1 VNRLVVLLT
10 FICIFFFLENTFSQK
25 GYTVSHFTDDNGM
38 PQNSVR
44 SLAADAEGF
53 IWIATENGLARF
65 DGHRFNI
72 FDKSFVGTTSN
83 RFYML
88 SPSMNRT
95 SGSPGTGPPGA
106 GSPGTGPPG
115 QQKTGREIYAAADY
129 NQFVKIENGGA
140 KIDSLYYKSKI
151 KTLPHFDN
159 GNPQTLISVG
169 IPTYLRDVAGP
180 DYYIIPDSYGEGK
193 YYVIDSASVRLYQD
207 SHKLSHTAF
216 APDSLVLWWNYFMLG
231 DKLYYGNENGHV
243 LGITAQGV
251 FPVSI
256 YGDMLRDNGYNGR
269 FGGMKVFWNITC
281 DQLFFYHHKKLYMVA
296 EERNRGLTTRL
307 VIEGYDLDGHVI
319 QSIYRDPATET
330 IFLGSPS
337 KGLFVLTRQTF
348 EALTSPEA
356 DIANVYYATVRK
368 GDRSI
373 LTPMGVALSKDPVTG
388 EVATEKVSILEELN
402 TGDKRSL
409 FFDKDG
415 LLWIK
420 TGDFL
425 YQVDV
430 QANRMLSKWNFHSEI
445 KHIYPDQDGKVWI
458 ATGSKGIYRLDPLEK
473 NPKPKLIRDIIK
485 GTYFHT
491 FGDQML
497 VATTN
502 GLYVFDRHSG
512 EASPIKSTDGTYIK
526 SLYVDKAGRI
536 WMAANGEGLMMYEK
550 NKLTRF
556 PLDRNRYLGS
566 PHCIVNDGHGYFWIP
581 TDKGLFQMA
590 IKDLLDYAG
599 TPFDLFY
606 LYHAKEEGFLTN
618 EFNGGCQ
625 PCASTLKDGTIS
637 LPSLNGLIWFR
648 PDKVIKKVPSA
659 GIVLD
664 RILVN
669 RQWLTALGD
678 TLVLPANPVQA
689 RFFFSTP
696 YYGDAY
702 NLNLSYALL
711 DADGPVRASDWIPIQ
726 SSDFSIVL
734 SNLGHGR
741 HTLLVRKVNGFGKD
755 NHTVRKVF
763 VVVPPLWYQTWGA
776 KILLIVAVAG
786 GFYVYNRFRLRNI
799 SREKAK
805 LEEIVAKRTESLNL
819 ALRDVE
825 ESKNEMSRQ
834 LHMLSR
840 LLASMT
846 HDIQSPLNYIMLT
859 SGSIPAMIGKGELA
873 VVSEI
878 GQVISNSSRRM
889 SDLLRGLLDYIK
901 VHVYGNSIQ
910 FENVG
915 LSQLVESKYELFKTA
930 SEQKGNAFVN
940 EVPADLVVHS
950 DSQMLAI
957 MVHNLL
963 DNAVKFTH
971 NGTIKITAAE
981 NAGSGVV
988 MHISNSGAGIPLH
1001 VIEIMNT
1008 PDRDETDEVVT
1019 PFGRKTGLGL
1029 LIVKEVAVLIDIRLH
1044 VSSEAEQTRFTLQFN
1059 PARIV

>member
-1 VNRLVVLLT
+1 
-10 FICIFFFLENTFSQK
+10 
-25 GYTVSHFTDDNGM
+25 M

-88 SPSMNRT
+88 SPSMNQT
-95 SGSPGTGPPGA
+95 GA
-106 GSPGTGPPG
+106 GRPG
-115 QQKTGREIYAAADY
+115 QQKPGREIYAAADY

-140 KIDSLYYKSKI
+140 KVDSLYYRSKI
-151 KTLPHFDN
+151 MTLPHFDN

-169 IPTYLRDVAGP
+169 IPTYLRDVAAP

-193 YYVIDSASVRLYQD
+193 YYVIDSISVQLYHG
-207 SHKLSHTAF
+207 SRKLSRTLF
-216 APDSLVLWWNYFMLG
+216 APDRLLLWWNYFMLG
-231 DKLYYGNENGHV
+231 DKLYYSNENGQV
-243 LGITAQGV
+243 LGISARGV
-251 FPVSI
+251 RPVGI
-256 YGDMLRDNGYNGR
+256 YGDILRDNGYDGR
-269 FGGMKVFWNITC
+269 LAGMKVFWNITS
-281 DQLFFYHHKKLYMVA
+281 DQLFFYHRKKLYMVT
-296 EERNRGLTTRL
+296 EQPNHGLTTLL
-307 VIEGYDLDGHVI
+307 VVDGYDLEEQVI
-319 QSIYRDPATET
+319 QSVYRDPVTET
-330 IFLGSPS
+330 LFLGSPS
-337 KGLFVLTRQTF
+337 KGLFVLTKQTF
-348 EALTSPEA
+348 EPLTSPEA
-356 DIANVYYATVRK
+356 DIANVYYATVPK
-368 GDRSI
+368 GDRGV
-373 LTPMGVALSKDPVTG
+373 LTPMGVAFNKDPVTG
-388 EVATEKVSILEELN
+388 KVTTEKVPILEELN

-409 FFDKDG
+409 FYDKDG
-415 LLWIK
+415 LLWVK
-420 TGDFL
+420 TGDVL

-430 QANRMLSKWNFHSEI
+430 QANRMLRKVNFHTEI

-458 ATGSKGIYRLDPLEK
+458 ATGTKGIFKLDPSEK
-473 NPKPKLIRDIIK
+473 DPQPKLVRDVIK
-485 GTYFHT
+485 GTYLHT

-497 VATTN
+497 VATTS

-512 EASPIKSTDGTYIK
+512 EGNLIKSTDGIYIK

-536 WMAANGEGLMMYEK
+536 WMTANGEGVLMYEK

-556 PLDRNRYLGS
+556 PLDRARYLGS
-566 PHCIVNDGHGYFWIP
+566 PHCIVDDGRGYFWIP

-590 IKDLLDYAG
+590 MKDLLDYARA
-599 TPFDLFY
+599 PFDIFY

-648 PDKVIKKVPSA
+648 PGKVIKKLPSA
-659 GIVLD
+659 RIMLD

-669 RQWLTALGD
+669 RQWLTGLGD

-702 NLNLSYALL
+702 NLNLSYALV
-711 DADGPVRASDWIPIQ
+711 DAGEQVSDWIPIQ
-726 SSDFSIVL
+726 SNDFSIVF
-734 SNLGHGR
+734 SNLSYGR
-741 HTLLVRKVNGFGKD
+741 HTLLVRKVNGFGKG
-755 NHTVRKVF
+755 NHTIRKISVI
-763 VVVPPLWYQTWGA
+763 VPPRWYQTWWA
-776 KILLIVAVAG
+776 KILLMLVVAAG
-786 GFYVYNRFRLRNI
+786 FFLYNSFRLRNI
-799 SREKAK
+799 SREKAR

-859 SGSIPAMIGKGELA
+859 SGSIPAMIESGELA

-910 FENVG
+910 FENVA
-915 LSQLVESKYELFKTA
+915 LRQLVESKYEIFKTA
-930 SEQKGNAFVN
+930 SEEKGNVFQN
-940 EVPADLVVHS
+940 GVPADLTVPS
-950 DSQMLAI
+950 DAQMLAI

-963 DNAVKFTH
+963 DNAVKFTQE
-971 NGTIKITAAE
+971 GTISVTATE
-981 NAGSGVV
+981 NTGTGVV
-988 MHISNSGAGIPLH
+988 MRISNSGAGIPLYA
-1001 VIEIMNT
+1001 IETINK
-1008 PDRDETDEVVT
+1008 PDHEETDDPVR

-1029 LIVKEVAVLIDIRLH
+1029 LIVKEVAVLIDVKLH
-1044 VSSEAEQTRFTLQFN
+1044 VSSEAEQTCFTLQFN
-1059 PARIV
+1059 PARTV

>member
-1 VNRLVVLLT
+1 
-10 FICIFFFLENTFSQK
+10 
-25 GYTVSHFTDDNGM
+25 M

-95 SGSPGTGPPGA
+95 GA
-106 GSPGTGPPG
+106 GRPG
-115 QQKTGREIYAAADY
+115 QQKPGREIYAAADY

-140 KIDSLYYKSKI
+140 KIDSLYYRSKI
-151 KTLPHFDN
+151 MTLPHFDN
-159 GNPQTLISVG
+159 GNPRTLISVG
-169 IPTYLRDVAGP
+169 IPTYLRDVAVP
-180 DYYIIPDSYGEGK
+180 DYYIIPDSYGEGN
-193 YYVIDSASVRLYQD
+193 YYVIDSISVQLYHG
-207 SHKLSHTAF
+207 SRKLSHTPF
-216 APDSLVLWWNYFMLG
+216 APDKSLLWWNYFMLG
-231 DKLYYGNENGHV
+231 DKLYYSNENGQV
-243 LGITAQGV
+243 LGIAAGSV
-251 FPVSI
+251 SPVGI
-256 YGDMLRDNGYNGR
+256 NGDMLRDNGFDGR
-269 FGGMKVFWNITC
+269 FAGMKVFWNITS
-281 DQLFFYHHKKLYMVA
+281 DQLFFYHRKKLYMVT
-296 EERNRGLTTRL
+296 EQPQRGLTTHL
-307 VIEGYDLDGHVI
+307 VIDGYDLDEQVI
-319 QSIYRDPATET
+319 QSVYRDPVTET

-337 KGLFVLTRQTF
+337 KGLFVLTKQTF

-356 DIANVYYATVRK
+356 DIANVYYATVPK
-368 GDRSI
+368 GDRSV
-373 LTPMGVALSKDPVTG
+373 LTPMGVALSKDRVTG
-388 EVATEKVSILEELN
+388 EVVTEKVPILEELN

-409 FFDKDG
+409 FYDKDG
-415 LLWIK
+415 LLWVK
-420 TGDFL
+420 MGDLL

-430 QANRMLSKWNFHSEI
+430 QANRMLRKLALHTEI
-445 KHIYPDQDGKVWI
+445 KHIYPDQDGKIWI
-458 ATGSKGIYRLDPLEK
+458 ATGTKGVYRLDPSEK
-473 NPKPKLIRDIIK
+473 DPQPKLLRDAIK
-485 GTYFHT
+485 GTYLHS

-497 VATTN
+497 VATTA

-512 EASPIKSTDGTYIK
+512 EADLIKGTDGIYIK
-526 SLYVDKAGRI
+526 SLHVDKGNRI
-536 WMAANGEGLMMYEK
+536 WMVANGEGLLMYEK

-556 PLDRNRYLGS
+556 PLDRAGYLGS
-566 PHCIVNDGHGYFWIP
+566 PHCIVDDGRGYFWIP

-590 IKDLLDYAG
+590 IKDLLEYKR
-599 TPFDLFY
+599 TPFDIFY

-659 GIVLD
+659 NIMLD

-669 RQWLTALGD
+669 RQWMTGLGD
-678 TLVLPANPVQA
+678 TLVLPENPVQA

-702 NLNLSYALL
+702 NLNLSYVLV
-711 DADGPVRASDWIPIQ
+711 DAGEQVQASDWIPIQ
-726 SSDFSIVL
+726 SNDFSIVF
-734 SNLGHGR
+734 SNLSHGM
-741 HTLLVRKVNGFGKD
+741 HTLLVRKVNGFGKG
-755 NHTVRKVF
+755 NHMIRKICVI
-763 VVVPPLWYQTWGA
+763 VPPLWYQTWWA
-776 KILLIVAVAG
+776 KILLILGVAG
-786 GFYVYNRFRLRNI
+786 GFFLYNNFRLRNI
-799 SREKAK
+799 SREKAR

-819 ALRDVE
+819 ALLDVE
-825 ESKNEMSRQ
+825 ESKNEMGRQ

-846 HDIQSPLNYIMLT
+846 HDIQSPLSYIMLT
-859 SGSIPAMIGKGELA
+859 SGSIPAMIDKGELA

-878 GQVISNSSRRM
+878 GQVISDSSRRM

-910 FENVG
+910 FENVA
-915 LSQLVESKYELFKTA
+915 LSQLVESKYEIFKTV
-930 SEQKGNAFVN
+930 SEGKGNVFQN
-940 EVPADLVVHS
+940 EVPADFTVPS
-950 DSQMLAI
+950 DAQMLAI

-963 DNAVKFTH
+963 DNAVKFTQ
-971 NGTIKITAAE
+971 NGIISVTAAE
-981 NAGSGVV
+981 NTGSGAV

-1001 VIEIMNT
+1001 VIDIINT
-1008 PDRDETDEVVT
+1008 PDKEGADEVVR
-1019 PFGRKTGLGL
+1019 PFGRQTGLGL
-1029 LIVKEVAVLIDIRLH
+1029 LIVKEVAVLIDVRLH

-1059 PARIV
+1059 PAKTV

>member
-1 VNRLVVLLT
+1 
-10 FICIFFFLENTFSQK
+10 LEKAFSQK
-25 GYTVSHFTDDNGM
+25 GYTVKHFTDDNGM

-88 SPSMNRT
+88 SPSMNQT
-95 SGSPGTGPPGA
+95 GA
-106 GSPGTGPPG
+106 GRPG
-115 QQKTGREIYAAADY
+115 QQKPGREIYAAADY
-129 NQFVKIENGGA
+129 NQFVKIEHGGA
-140 KIDSLYYKSKI
+140 KADSLYYRSKI
-151 KTLPHFDN
+151 MTLPHFDN

-169 IPTYLRDVAGP
+169 IPTYLRNVVAP
-180 DYYIIPDSYGEGK
+180 DYYIIPNSYGEGK
-193 YYVIDSASVRLYQD
+193 YYVIDSISVQLYHG
-207 SHKLSHTAF
+207 SRKLSHTLF
-216 APDSLVLWWNYFMLG
+216 APDRLLLWWNYFMLG
-231 DKLYYGNENGHV
+231 DKLYYSNGNGQV
-243 LGITAQGV
+243 LGITARGAG
-251 FPVSI
+251 PVGI
-256 YGDMLRDNGYNGR
+256 YGDMLRDNDYDGR
-269 FGGMKVFWNITC
+269 LSGMKVFWNITS
-281 DQLFFYHHKKLYMVA
+281 DQLFFYHRKKLYMVT
-296 EERNRGLTTRL
+296 EQPNRGLTTLL
-307 VIEGYDLDGHVI
+307 VVDGYDLDEQVI
-319 QSIYRDPATET
+319 QSVYRDPVTET

-356 DIANVYYATVRK
+356 DIANVYYATVPK
-368 GDRSI
+368 GDGGV
-373 LTPMGVALSKDPVTG
+373 LTPTGVTFSKDPVNG
-388 EVATEKVSILEELN
+388 EVVTGKVPILEELN

-409 FFDKDG
+409 FYDRDG
-415 LLWIK
+415 LLWVK
-420 TGDFL
+420 TGDLL

-430 QANRMLSKWNFHSEI
+430 QANRMLRKFDFHTEI
-445 KHIYPDQDGKVWI
+445 KHIYPDQDGKAWI
-458 ATGSKGIYRLDPLEK
+458 ATGTKGIYRLDPSEK
-473 NPKPKLIRDIIK
+473 DPQPKLIRDVIR
-485 GTYFHT
+485 GTYLHT

-497 VATTN
+497 VATTT

-512 EASPIKSTDGTYIK
+512 EGTLIKSTDGIYIK
-526 SLYVDKAGRI
+526 SLYVDKANRI
-536 WMAANGEGLMMYEK
+536 WMTANGEGLLMYEK

-556 PLDRNRYLGS
+556 PLDRAGYLGS
-566 PHCIVNDGHGYFWIP
+566 PHCIVDDGRGYFWIP

-590 IKDLLDYAG
+590 VKDLLDYTR
-599 TPFDLFY
+599 TPFDIFY

-625 PCASTLKDGTIS
+625 PCASMLKDGTIS

-648 PDKVIKKVPSA
+648 PGKVIRKVPSA
-659 GIVLD
+659 GIMLD

-669 RQWLTALGD
+669 RQWLTGLGD

-702 NLNLSYALL
+702 NLNLSYALV
-711 DADGPVRASDWIPIQ
+711 DAGEQVSDWIPIQ
-726 SSDFSIVL
+726 SNDFSIVF
-734 SNLGHGR
+734 SNLSHGR
-741 HTLLVRKVNGFGKD
+741 HTLLVRKVNGFGKG
-755 NHTVRKVF
+755 NHTIRKICVI
-763 VVVPPLWYQTWGA
+763 VPPLWYQTWWA
-776 KILLIVAVAG
+776 KILLMLAVAG
-786 GFYVYNRFRLRNI
+786 GFFLYNRFRLRNI
-799 SREKAK
+799 SREKAR

-859 SGSIPAMIGKGELA
+859 SGSIPTMIEKGELA

-901 VHVYGNSIQ
+901 VHVYGNIIP
-910 FENVG
+910 FENVA
-915 LSQLVESKYELFKTA
+915 LNQLVESKYEIFKTA
-930 SEQKGNAFVN
+930 SEEKGNVFQN
-940 EVPADLVVHS
+940 EVPADLMVPS
-950 DSQMLAI
+950 DAQMLAI

-971 NGTIKITAAE
+971 KGTISVTATE
-981 NAGSGVV
+981 NTGSGVV
-988 MHISNSGAGIPLH
+988 MRISNSGAGIPLH
-1001 VIEIMNT
+1001 AIDIVNASDQEEA
-1008 PDRDETDEVVT
+1008 DDLVR

-1029 LIVKEVAVLIDIRLH
+1029 LIVKEVAVLIDVRLH
-1044 VSSEAEQTRFTLQFN
+1044 VSSEAEQTCFTLQFN
-1059 PARIV
+1059 PARTV

>member
-1 VNRLVVLLT
+1 
-10 FICIFFFLENTFSQK
+10 
-25 GYTVSHFTDDNGM
+25 M

-65 DGHRFNI
+65 DGYRFNI

-88 SPSMNRT
+88 SPSMNQT
-95 SGSPGTGPPGA
+95 GA
-106 GSPGTGPPG
+106 GRPG
-115 QQKTGREIYAAADY
+115 QQKPGREIYAAADY

-140 KIDSLYYKSKI
+140 KVDSLYYRSKI
-151 KTLPHFDN
+151 MTLPHFNN

-193 YYVIDSASVRLYQD
+193 YYLIDSVSVQLYHG
-207 SHKLSHTAF
+207 SRKLSYTPF
-216 APDSLVLWWNYFMLG
+216 APDSLLLWWNYFMLG
-231 DKLYYGNENGHV
+231 DKLYYTNENGQV
-243 LGITAQGV
+243 LGIAARGV
-251 FPVSI
+251 NQVGI
-256 YGDMLRDNGYNGR
+256 YGDMLRDNGYDGR
-269 FGGMKVFWNITC
+269 FAGMKVFWNITS
-281 DQLFFYHHKKLYMVA
+281 DQLFFYHRKKLYMVT
-296 EERNRGLTTRL
+296 EQPGKGLTTRL
-307 VIEGYDLDGHVI
+307 VIDGYDLDEQVI
-319 QSIYRDPATET
+319 QSVYRDPATET
-330 IFLGSPS
+330 MFLGSPS

-356 DIANVYYATVRK
+356 DIANVYYATVPK

-373 LTPMGVALSKDPVTG
+373 LTPMGVVLSKDPVTG
-388 EVATEKVSILEELN
+388 GVMTEKVPILEELN

-409 FFDKDG
+409 FYDRDG
-415 LLWIK
+415 LLWFK
-420 TGDFL
+420 TGDVL

-430 QANRMLSKWNFHSEI
+430 QANRMLRKLDFHTEI

-458 ATGSKGIYRLDPLEK
+458 ATGTKGIYMLDPAEK
-473 NPKPKLIRDIIK
+473 DPQPKLVRDAIK
-485 GTYFHT
+485 GTYLHR

-497 VATTN
+497 VAATT

-512 EASPIKSTDGTYIK
+512 EANLVKGTDGIYIK
-526 SLYVDKAGRI
+526 SLYVDKAKRI
-536 WMAANGEGLMMYEK
+536 WMTANGEGLLMYEK

-556 PLDRNRYLGS
+556 PLDRAGYLGS
-566 PHCIVNDGHGYFWIP
+566 PHCIVDDGRGYFWIP

-590 IKDLLDYAG
+590 VRDLIDYTQ
-599 TPFDLFY
+599 TPFDIFY

-637 LPSLNGLIWFR
+637 LPSLNGLVWFR
-648 PDKVIKKVPSA
+648 PDRVIRKLPSA
-659 GIVLD
+659 RIMLD

-669 RQWLTALGD
+669 RQWLTGLGD

-702 NLNLSYALL
+702 NLNLSYVLV
-711 DADGPVRASDWIPIQ
+711 DAGEQVQASDWIPIQ
-726 SSDFSIVL
+726 SNDFSIVF
-734 SNLGHGR
+734 SNLSHGM
-741 HTLLVRKVNGFGKD
+741 HTLLVRKVNGFGRG
-755 NHTVRKVF
+755 NHTVRKICVI
-763 VVVPPLWYQTWGA
+763 VPPLWYQTWWA
-776 KILLIVAVAG
+776 KVLLIIAVAG
-786 GFYVYNRFRLRNI
+786 GFFLYNSFRMRNI
-799 SREKAK
+799 SREKAR

-825 ESKNEMSRQ
+825 ESKNEMGRQ

-859 SGSIPAMIGKGELA
+859 SGSIPAMIDKGELA
-873 VVSEI
+873 AVSEI

-910 FENVG
+910 FENVA
-915 LSQLVESKYELFKTA
+915 LSQLVEGKYELFKTA
-930 SEQKGNAFVN
+930 SEEKGNVFKN
-940 EVPADLVVHS
+940 EVPAELTVPS
-950 DSQMLAI
+950 DAQMLAI

-971 NGTIKITAAE
+971 NGTISVTASE
-981 NAGSGVV
+981 DTGSGVV
-988 MHISNSGAGIPLH
+988 MRISNSGAGIPLH
-1001 VIEIMNT
+1001 VIEIINT
-1008 PDRDETDEVVT
+1008 TDQERTDDVVR

-1029 LIVKEVAVLIDIRLH
+1029 LIVKEVAVLIDVRLR
-1044 VSSEAEQTRFTLQFN
+1044 VSSEQDQTCFTLKFG
-1059 PARIV
+1059 PAKTV

>member
-1 VNRLVVLLT
+1 MLS
-10 FICIFFFLENTFSQK
+10 FLEKTFSQK
-25 GYTVSHFTDDNGM
+25 GYTVKHFTDDNGM

-44 SLAADAEGF
+44 GLAADAEGF
-53 IWIATENGLARF
+53 VWIATENGLARF
-65 DGHRFNI
+65 DGLRFNI

-88 SPSMNRT
+88 SPSMNQT
-95 SGSPGTGPPGA
+95 GA
-106 GSPGTGPPG
+106 GRPG
-115 QQKTGREIYAAADY
+115 QQKPGQEIYAAADY

-140 KIDSLYYKSKI
+140 KVDSLYYKSKI
-151 KTLPHFDN
+151 MTLPHFDD

-169 IPTYLRDVAGP
+169 IPTYLKEVAGP
-180 DYYIIPDSYGEGK
+180 VHYIIPDSYGEGRF
-193 YYVIDSASVRLYQD
+193 YVIDSASVQLY
-207 SHKLSHTAF
+207 HGNRKLAHTAF
-216 APDSLVLWWNYFMLG
+216 APDKLLQWWNYFMLG
-231 DKLYYGNENGHV
+231 DKLYYSNETGAV
-243 LGITAQGV
+243 LGITAEGV
-251 FPVSI
+251 RPVSV
-256 YGDMLRDNGYNGR
+256 YGDLLRDNRYDNR
-269 FGGMKVFWNITC
+269 FEGMKVYWNITS
-281 DQLFFYHHKKLYMVA
+281 DQLFFYHHKKLYMVT
-296 EERNRGLTTRL
+296 EDRKRGLTTRL
-307 VIEGYDLDGHVI
+307 VIDGYDLDEHVI

-356 DIANVYYATVRK
+356 DVANVYYATVPK
-368 GDRSI
+368 GDRGI
-373 LTPMGVALSKDPVTG
+373 LTPMGVVFRKDPVTG
-388 EVATEKVSILEELN
+388 VVVTEKVPILQALN

-409 FFDKDG
+409 FYDKGG
-415 LLWIK
+415 LLWMK
-420 TGDFL
+420 TGDLL

-430 QANRMLSKWNFHSEI
+430 QANRMLRKWNLHTEI

-458 ATGSKGIYRLDPLEK
+458 ATGTRGIFGLDLSEK
-473 NPKPKLIRDIIK
+473 DPQPKLIRDAIK
-485 GTYFHT
+485 GTYLHT
-491 FGDQML
+491 FGEQML
-497 VATTN
+497 VATTT

-512 EASPIKSTDGTYIK
+512 EAHLIKSTDGIYIK

-536 WMAANGEGLMMYEK
+536 WMTANGEGLLLYEK
-550 NKLTRF
+550 NKLIRF

-566 PHCIVNDGHGYFWIP
+566 PHCIVDDGHGYFWIP
-581 TDKGLFQMA
+581 TDKGLFQIA
-590 IKDLLDYAG
+590 VKDLIDYTQA
-599 TPFDLFY
+599 PFDIFY

-637 LPSLNGLIWFR
+637 LPSLNGLIWFW
-648 PDKVIKKVPSA
+648 PGEVIKKVPSA
-659 GIVLD
+659 SIMLD

-669 RQWLTALGD
+669 RQWINALGD

-702 NLNLSYALL
+702 NLNLSYALA
-711 DADGPVRASDWIPIQ
+711 DAGEQIQASDWIPIQ
-726 SSDFSIVL
+726 SNDFSIVF
-734 SNLGHGR
+734 SNLSHGIY
-741 HTLLVRKVNGFGKD
+741 TLLVRKVNGFGRG
-755 NHTVRKVF
+755 NQTIRKICVI
-763 VVVPPLWYQTWGA
+763 VPPLWYQTWWA
-776 KILLIVAVAG
+776 KILLVLSVAG
-786 GFYVYNRFRLRNI
+786 GFYLYNSFRLRNI
-799 SREKAK
+799 SREKVR

-819 ALRDVE
+819 ALHDVE

-859 SGSIPAMIGKGELA
+859 SGSIPAMIDKGELA

-910 FENVG
+910 FENVA
-915 LSQLVESKYELFKTA
+915 LSQLVESKYELFITA
-930 SEQKGNAFVN
+930 SEQKGNIFRN
-940 EVPADLVVHS
+940 EVPANLTVPTDT
-950 DSQMLAI
+950 QMLAI

-971 NGTIKITAAE
+971 GGIISVTATE
-981 NAGSGVV
+981 NTGSGVV
-988 MHISNSGAGIPLH
+988 MHISNSGAAIPLH
-1001 VIEIMNT
+1001 VIEIINT
-1008 PDRDETDEVVT
+1008 PDREETDDVVR

-1029 LIVKEVAVLIDIRLH
+1029 LIVKEVAELIDVRLH
-1044 VSSEAEQTRFTLQFN
+1044 VSSDAEQTCFTLQFN
-1059 PARIV
+1059 PARTV

>member
-1 VNRLVVLLT
+1 MN
-10 FICIFFFLENTFSQK
+10 
-25 GYTVSHFTDDNGM
+25 HFTDDNGM

-95 SGSPGTGPPGA
+95 GA
-106 GSPGTGPPG
+106 GRAG
-115 QQKTGREIYAAADY
+115 QQKPGREIYAAADY

-140 KIDSLYYKSKI
+140 RVDSLYYKSKI
-151 KTLPHFDN
+151 QTLPHFDN

-169 IPTYLRDVAGP
+169 IPTYLHDMTGP
-180 DYYIIPDSYGEGK
+180 NYYIIPDSYGEGK
-193 YYVIDSASVRLYQD
+193 YYVIDSASVQLYQG
-207 SHKLSHTAF
+207 SRKLSHTAF

-231 DKLYYGNENGHV
+231 DKLYYGNESGMV
-243 LGITAQGV
+243 LGITGQGV
-251 FPVSI
+251 RPVSI
-256 YGDMLRDNGYNGR
+256 YGDMLRDNRYSAR
-269 FGGMKVFWNITC
+269 FEGMKVFWNITS
-281 DQLFFYHHKKLYMVA
+281 DQLFFYHHKKLYMVT
-296 EERNRGLTTRL
+296 EKRNRGLTTRL
-307 VIEGYDLDGHVI
+307 VLEGYDLDEHVI
-319 QSIYRDPATET
+319 QSVYRDPGTET

-337 KGLFVLTRQTF
+337 KGLFVLTKQTF
-348 EALTSPEA
+348 EPLTSPEA
-356 DIANVYYATVRK
+356 DIANVYYATVPK

-388 EVATEKVSILEELN
+388 EVVTGKVPILEELN

-409 FFDKDG
+409 FYDKNG
-415 LLWIK
+415 LLWVK
-420 TGDFL
+420 MGGEL
-425 YQVDV
+425 YQIDV
-430 QANRMLSKWNFHSEI
+430 QANRMLRKFDLGTEI

-458 ATGSKGIYRLDPLEK
+458 ATGTKGVYTLDPSEK
-473 NPKPKLIRDIIK
+473 DPQPKLMKDVIK
-485 GTYFHT
+485 GTYLHT
-491 FGDQML
+491 FGDEML
-497 VATTN
+497 VATTS

-512 EASPIKSTDGTYIK
+512 EASLIKGTDGIYIK
-526 SLYVDKAGRI
+526 SLYADKANRI
-536 WMAANGEGLMMYEK
+536 WMTANGEGLLMYEK
-550 NKLTRF
+550 NKLTHF

-566 PHCIVNDGHGYFWIP
+566 PHCIVDDGRGYFWIP

-590 IKDLLDYAG
+590 IKDLLDYARA
-599 TPFDLFY
+599 PFDVFY

-637 LPSLNGLIWFR
+637 LPSLNGLIWFQ

-669 RQWLTALGD
+669 RQWLTRLGD
-678 TLVLPANPVQA
+678 TLELPANPVQA

-702 NLNLSYALL
+702 NLNLSYALV
-711 DADGPVRASDWIPIQ
+711 DAGEEVQTSDWIPIQ
-726 SSDFSIVL
+726 SNDFSIVF

-755 NHTVRKVF
+755 NYTVRKICVI
-763 VVVPPLWYQTWGA
+763 VPPLWYQTWWA
-776 KILLIVAVAG
+776 KVLLFLAIAG
-786 GFYVYNRFRLRNI
+786 GFYLYNSFRLRSI
-799 SREKAK
+799 SREKAR

-859 SGSIPAMIGKGELA
+859 SGSIPSMIDKGELA

-910 FENVG
+910 FENVA

-930 SEQKGNAFVN
+930 SEQKGNIFVN
-940 EVPADLVVHS
+940 EVPADLTVPS
-950 DSQMLAI
+950 DAQMLAI

-971 NGTIKITAAE
+971 NGTIRVTAVEGAS
-981 NAGSGVV
+981 SGVV

-1001 VIEIMNT
+1001 VIDIINT

-1029 LIVKEVAVLIDIRLH
+1029 LIVKEVAVLIDVRLH
-1044 VSSEAEQTRFTLQFN
+1044 VSSEAEQTCFTLQFN
-1059 PARIV
+1059 G